1 MDRKGEKDVGKMENR
16 RSRSAFVHFLRQKA
30 GKGRAVHF
38 GGAGLYLQRVRRK
51 LELWQVMELLEVGRV
66 MELFE
71 ERGTVQTCR

>member
-51 LELWQVMELLEVGRV
+51 TGAVAGDGAVGGGQSDGA
-66 MELFE
+66 F
-71 ERGTVQTCR
+71 